1 MAAYIEAWS
10 QPGALTGALNWYR
23 ASGIKIAEPGETAA
37 AAPDLSH
44 FSVHVPTLVI
54 WGEQDTALRPLLLD
68 GLDEFVADLTVV
80 RFPDGSHWINH
91 EKSAE
96 VTDLIRDFIRP

>member
-1 MAAYIEAWS
+1 MVKVLDFGLAKAF
-10 QPGALTGALNWYR
+10 QPD
-23 ASGIKIAEPGETAA
+23 ASDANM
-37 AAPDLSH
+37 
-44 FSVHVPTLVI
+44 PTLVI
-54 WGEQDTALRPLLLD
+54 RGEQDTALRPLLLD

-91 EKSAE
+91 EKTAE